1 MKTIKCDRLGYDNIA
16 QFINDK
22 QSDIFRYW
30 IYRKIYTPFEQDKK
44 YMDESIYEDDT
55 CRCAYIREC
64 IKLPDGDVLLGFE
77 DAECF
82 NDKDLKRDIQYC
94 KLSEIRLE
102 WYEGD
107 QEEFEDEYYEDE
119 DEE

>member
-30 IYRKIYTPFEQDKK
+30 IYRRIYTPFEQDKK

-55 CRCAYIREC
+55 CRCAYIRDC
-64 IKLPDGDVLLGFE
+64 IKLPDGDVLLVF
-77 DAECF
+77 
-82 NDKDLKRDIQYC
+82 
-94 KLSEIRLE
+94 
-102 WYEGD
+102 
-107 QEEFEDEYYEDE
+107 
-119 DEE
+119 